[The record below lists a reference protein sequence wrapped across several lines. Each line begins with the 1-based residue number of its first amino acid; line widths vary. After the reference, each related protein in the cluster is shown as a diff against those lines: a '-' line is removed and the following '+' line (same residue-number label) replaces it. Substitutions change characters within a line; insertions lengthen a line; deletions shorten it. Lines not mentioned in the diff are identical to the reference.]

1 MKETREHEEYSQH
14 KWRDVAW
21 KKALCDGAGSAIE
34 YFLPDLAADMDL
46 SREVTAITG
55 LELHSS
61 STDSDRWMRVSDV
74 FLSVPLQNEESGNV
88 ALFVEQQHE
97 EEEDFAL
104 RVFETYCRLK
114 EKTRKK
120 TTGLVIYTG
129 SARPVNNYFDSCYG
143 FEVSVKYNVF
153 HLPGRSLEELRKDKR
168 PFARVVLAG
177 RLSLD
182 VGDDVKQREKYAW
195 ELLKTTTEADYDK
208 RSRRV
213 ILVFSRGIFRLEDPK
228 VSRELKEAYE
238 MQTISLDEYVKRIAL
253 EEAEEKGIEKGME
266 KGMKKGIERG
276 KLEVARTML
285 AEGLSPE
292 IVVKCTGLGK
302 SEILSL

>member
-1 MKETREHEEYSQH
+1 MKETSECEKYSQH

-21 KKALCDGAGSAIE
+21 KKALGDGAGSAIE
-34 YFLPDLAADMDL
+34 YFLPDLAADMDS

-61 STDSDRWMRVSDV
+61 STDSDKRMRVSDV
-74 FLSVPLQNEESGNV
+74 FLSVPLRDEENGNV
-88 ALFVEQQHE
+88 ALFVEQQHEEE

-104 RVFETYCRLK
+104 RVFETYCRLR

-129 SARPVNNYFDSCYG
+129 SVKPVNSYFDSCYG
-143 FEVSVKYNVF
+143 FEVSVKYNAF
-153 HLPGRSLEELRKDKR
+153 HLPGKSVEELRKDKR

-182 VGDDVKQREKYAW
+182 AGDDVKRREECAW
-195 ELLKTTTEADYDK
+195 ELLQTTMEADYDK

-238 MQTISLDEYVKRIAL
+238 MQTIPLDEYVKRIVL
-253 EEAEEKGIEKGME
+253 EEAEEKGM
-266 KGMKKGIERG
+266 ERG